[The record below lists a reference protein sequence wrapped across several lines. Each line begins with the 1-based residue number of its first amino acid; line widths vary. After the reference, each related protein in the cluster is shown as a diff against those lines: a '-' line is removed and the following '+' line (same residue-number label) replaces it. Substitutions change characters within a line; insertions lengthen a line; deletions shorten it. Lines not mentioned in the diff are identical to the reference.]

1 MKLMQVSRTK
11 YGLYDKGGR
20 LVLLTSDRRVAEN
33 YQKNPIPK
41 KKTAP
46 KGGSHMRSNEQ
57 NPL

>member
-1 MKLMQVSRTK
+1 MKLVQVSRTK
-11 YGLYDKGGR
+11 YGLYEKGGR

-46 KGGSHMRSNEQ
+46 KGGSHMRSK
-57 NPL
+57 